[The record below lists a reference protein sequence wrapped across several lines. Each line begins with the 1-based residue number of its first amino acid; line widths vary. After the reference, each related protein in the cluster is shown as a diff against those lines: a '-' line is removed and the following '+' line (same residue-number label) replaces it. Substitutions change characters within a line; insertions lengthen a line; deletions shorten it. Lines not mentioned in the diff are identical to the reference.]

1 MQSFEHERQKPK
13 DYSVAIPQRAK
24 KGRMWNKN
32 IKEEKEKG
40 EKREKRRKIFSMR
53 DQQVVKSAMQ
63 GYGLITMTNS

>member
-1 MQSFEHERQKPK
+1 MTITVKGLVEFR
-13 DYSVAIPQRAK
+13 VVRRALGIGPSGLKMAEIAKRK
-24 KGRMWNKN
+24 KK
-32 IKEEKEKG
+32 KG